1 MKQLLAIIACT
12 LPLLS
17 FGQKTYGDSIAIHR
31 RHYKEEFITEQRSPL
46 KTADTGYLRF
56 YAPNA
61 KYRVMAHVTITPDS
75 PSFDM
80 PTHSGITKKYR
91 QYGILHF
98 TLSGKKLELRIFQSI
113 AMMKD
118 EKYKDHLFLP
128 FTDETSNVKTYG
140 GGRYLD
146 LSLTDIKDNKI
157 VIDFNKC
164 YNPYCAYAG
173 GYNCPVP
180 PPENRLPIAVKAG
193 EQLFGKQTEH

>member
-1 MKQLLAIIACT
+1 MKQFLTTIACA
-12 LPLLS
+12 LPLLG
-17 FGQKTYGDSIAIHR
+17 FGQKTYSDSISIHR
-31 RHYKEEFITEQRSPL
+31 QHYKVEFITEERSPL
-46 KTADTGYLRF
+46 KAADTGYLRF

-61 KYRVMAHVTITPDS
+61 KYRAVANITVTPDS
-75 PSFDM
+75 PAFDM

-98 TLSGKKLELRIFQSI
+98 TLLGKKLELRVFQSI
-113 AMMKD
+113 TMMKN

-128 FTDETSNVKTYG
+128 FTDETSNMQTYG

-157 VIDFNKC
+157 IIDFNKC

-180 PPENRLPIAVKAG
+180 PPENRLFIAIKAG
-193 EQLFGKQTEH
+193 ELLFGKQTKH